1 MTYSPLSTGAID
13 PGGDMM
19 YQQWL
24 ANPGTPKPGMGGP
37 QDSWAP
43 VGPGESAPYQGN
55 APLQT
60 SPNTTPSGQNTW
72 QPPTQNWRN
81 GMPWMNPTPS
91 QYSLDQPYGGASGFN
106 PGPVMQAPQTPN
118 IPDWRSYMGMSPFE
132 RAAMRTQTEM
142 SGTPWEQQTQNMR
155 DYWNINGTGPWNA
168 PQQMSQQAMA
178 SMNPMDQIGFNQV
191 LDTYGMSPQQY
202 MQAHQRR
209 QAPSRAAQVQ
219 MTARG

>member
-1 MTYSPLSTGAID
+1 
-13 PGGDMM
+13 MM

-43 VGPGESAPYQGN
+43 IGPGESAPYQGGS
-55 APLQT
+55 PLQT
-60 SPNTTPSGQNTW
+60 SPDTTPSGQNW

-81 GMPWMNPTPS
+81 GMPWVNPAQS
-91 QYSLDQPYGGASGFN
+91 QYSLEQPYAGASGFN

-118 IPDWRSYMGMSPFE
+118 LPDWQSYMKMSPFE

-142 SGTPWEQQTQNMR
+142 SGQPWEQQTQAMR
-155 DYWNINGTGPWNA
+155 DSWNQNGAGPWSN
-168 PQQMSQQAMA
+168 PQNMSQMAMA
-178 SMNPMDQIGFNQV
+178 NMNPMDQIGFNQV

-219 MTARG
+219 LSARG